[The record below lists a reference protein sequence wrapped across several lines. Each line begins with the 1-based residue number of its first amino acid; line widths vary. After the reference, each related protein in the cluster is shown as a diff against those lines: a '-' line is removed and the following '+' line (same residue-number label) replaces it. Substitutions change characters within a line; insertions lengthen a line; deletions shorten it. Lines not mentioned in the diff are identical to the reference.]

1 MDKNN
6 NQIPDKYEAI
16 ITYIIVFICITFAIS
31 GYHIKD
37 MDTGTVKWL
46 IGFAVFLTGQRDI
59 KTIFGRL

>member
-6 NQIPDKYEAI
+6 NNIADKYEAI
-16 ITYIIVFICITFAIS
+16 ITYIIAFICIAFAIS